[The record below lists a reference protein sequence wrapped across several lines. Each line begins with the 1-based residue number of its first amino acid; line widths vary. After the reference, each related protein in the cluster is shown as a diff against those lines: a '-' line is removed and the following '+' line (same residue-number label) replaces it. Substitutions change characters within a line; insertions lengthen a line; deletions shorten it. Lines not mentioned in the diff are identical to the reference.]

1 MGENNWIPDY
11 IKPPKTINIS
21 STEKSGLKELERQL
35 LVIIQEITGVDSENE
50 YLVSIRHELLI
61 KNCLNELNHFLQK
74 SKEKVGEEIISIHL
88 TEARE
93 KLDMMIGIKTNE
105 DMLDILFGEFC
116 IGK

>member
-1 MGENNWIPDY
+1 LGENNWEPDY
-11 IKPPKTINIS
+11 IKSPKAINIS
-21 STEKSGLKELERQL
+21 STEKSGLEQFERLLLE
-35 LVIIQEITGVDSENE
+35 IIQDITGVDSENE

-61 KNCLNELNHFLQK
+61 KNCLEELNHFLQK
-74 SKEKVGEEIISIHL
+74 SKKKVGEEIISIHL
-88 TEARE
+88 AEARE